1 MPTYVYQCSSC
12 GERFEAWQK
21 ITDDPIDMCPTCGE
35 PVHRVL
41 FPVGLVFKG
50 GGFYKTDSRGT
61 ASASVEASD
70 KTASG
75 DAGSSGETK
84 PAESKAAS
92 AAKSGVTTS
101 KPAAAAAGD

>member
-1 MPTYVYQCSSC
+1 MPTYVYQCPSC

-21 ITDDPIDMCPTCGE
+21 ITDDPIDTCPACGQ

-61 ASASVEASD
+61 SSASVEASD
-70 KTASG
+70 KAASSE
-75 DAGSSGETK
+75 AASSGETK
-84 PAESKAAS
+84 PAEKPAESQSAS
-92 AAKSGVTTS
+92 AAAPT
-101 KPAAAAAGD
+101 KPVAAAAGE

>member
-21 ITDDPIDMCPTCGE
+21 ITDDPIDMCPTCGQ

-50 GGFYKTDSRGT
+50 GGFYKTDSRGA
-61 ASASVEASD
+61 ASAAVEGSD
-70 KTASG
+70 KTSSAE
-75 DAGSSGETK
+75 AASSGETK
-84 PAESKAAS
+84 PAESQSAS
-92 AAKSGVTTS
+92 AAKAGVATS